1 MTLRRLLF
9 RNAILNLIVFIV
21 VITTCFFFVNVS
33 SDQKQTLKDET
44 TIVNLKNELMDISN
58 FLTTKI
64 RFYALTGDST
74 YYNDY
79 LKEVN
84 ELQSFNRISEELKT
98 YGIPDNVY
106 SIIEKTAQAS
116 KDLSVVEMQAAE
128 LLEKGQKEQALDLLF
143 NQEYEEQRLAIKSYI
158 DEFNAA
164 VEVWIADKASG
175 ASSKMNALFI
185 GFIGTLTL
193 LLFTSSYINYLI
205 KNKIVPLYALT
216 ENVSKIGEG
225 DLTVPDIEVSDKAKD
240 EVAKLTKGF
249 NQMKNNLR
257 SIITFLA
264 KTDTQLTTASEEL
277 RSNAKQS
284 KVDSETVSKAVDYLA
299 EGTDQQLEQIRS
311 SNESIQEVSDGA
323 QYVAVSASDVA
334 RASEVAREK
343 AEIGQNDLGQAIE
356 QMQQINTAV
365 TEALQIVHTLANHS
379 NHIEQFVSA
388 ITSISDQTNL
398 LALNASIEAAR
409 AGDAGKGFAVV
420 AEEVRKLAEQSNDSA
435 NHITSI
441 IQSLQNDMRN
451 ATSQITIV
459 SQRVEDGVQ
468 IIEQTGNSFKAIVT
482 STDDVMNQIHEVSS
496 VAEEMA
502 ASIKQIATTFTS
514 LNTISKNAN
523 DQTYQAVSLV
533 QKQYTSM
540 SEIEA
545 SANRLTDLAEE
556 LQDEV
561 TRFKVN

>member
-1 MTLRRLLF
+1 
-9 RNAILNLIVFIV
+9 
-21 VITTCFFFVNVS
+21 
-33 SDQKQTLKDET
+33 
-44 TIVNLKNELMDISN
+44 MDISN

-64 RFYALTGDST
+64 RFYALTGDKV
-74 YYNDY
+74 YYEDY

-84 ELQSFNRISEELKT
+84 ELQSFKRISEELKT

-116 KDLSVVEMQAAE
+116 KDISVVEMQAAE

-164 VEVWIADKASG
+164 VEVWIADKAGS
-175 ASSKMNALFI
+175 ASFKMNALFV
-185 GFIGTLTL
+185 GFIGILTL
-193 LLFTSSYINYLI
+193 LLFISSYINYLI
-205 KNKIVPLYALT
+205 KNKIRPLYALT

-264 KTDTQLTTASEEL
+264 KTDTELTTASEEL

-284 KVDSETVSKAVDYLA
+284 KVDSESVSKAVDYLA

-323 QYVAVSASDVA
+323 QYVAVSASDVSK
-334 RASEVAREK
+334 ASEVAREK
-343 AEIGQNDLGQAIE
+343 AEIGQNDLAQAIA

-482 STDDVMNQIHEVSS
+482 STDDVMRQIYEVSS

>member
-323 QYVAVSASDVA
+323 QYVAVSASDVSK
-334 RASEVAREK
+334 ASEIAREK
-343 AEIGQNDLGQAIE
+343 AEIGQNDLAQAIA

-409 AGDAGKGFAVV
+409 AGEAGKGFAVV
-420 AEEVRKLAEQSNDSA
+420 AEEVRKLAEQSSDSA

-441 IQSLQNDMRN
+441 IQSLQKDMRN

-482 STDDVMNQIHEVSS
+482 STDDVMRQIYEVSS
-496 VAEEMA
+496 VAEQMA

-533 QKQYTSM
+533 EKQYTSM